1 MMQVVHTVKE
11 IRELLASWRSAGKT
25 IGLVPTMGYLHQ
37 GHFSLIEEAQK
48 QCDQVVVSIFVN
60 PLQFGQGEDYE
71 DYPRDLSRDAKGAEQ
86 AGAQA
91 IFAPSVAEMY
101 PRGFKTFTEVE
112 KITDKLCGAS
122 RPGHFRGVCT
132 VVNKLFNI
140 IQPEQAFFG
149 QKDAQQVA
157 VLKAMARDLNLPVEI
172 KVVPIVR
179 EADGLAMSSR
189 NVYLSPEERKAA
201 LVLSKAL
208 EEGEQLILGG
218 ERNTGIIKKM
228 MEKIIKQE
236 ELVRID
242 YIAVCQGP
250 DLLEEELLVE
260 KEVLLAL
267 AAFLGKTR
275 LIDNALVRW
284 EKCSAVC

>member
-1 MMQVVHTVKE
+1 MLVIHTIKE
-11 IRELLASWRSAGKT
+11 IRELLASWRKEGKT
-25 IGLVPTMGYLHQ
+25 IGFVPTMGYLHQ
-37 GHFSLIEEAQK
+37 GHFSLIEEASK
-48 QCDQVVVSIFVN
+48 QCHRVVVSIFVN

-71 DYPRDLSRDAKGAEQ
+71 EYPRDLSRDANGAEE
-86 AGAQA
+86 AGGQV

-112 KITDKLCGAS
+112 GITDKLCGAS

-132 VVNKLFNI
+132 VVNKLLNI

-157 VLKAMARDLNLPVEI
+157 VIKAMVRDLNLPVEI

-189 NVYLSPEERKAA
+189 NVYLSCEERKAA

-208 EEGEQLILGG
+208 AEAKQLILAG

-236 ELVRID
+236 EMVRID

-250 DLLEEELLVE
+250 DLLEEEELAAE
-260 KEVLLAL
+260 GEALLAL
-267 AAFLGKTR
+267 AAFLGNTR
-275 LIDNALVRW
+275 LIDNALVIFG
-284 EKCSAVC
+284 SAS